1 MSLGGRGVVE
11 VVIVFSYD
19 LITSNND
26 LTNLELSFLQ
36 KLKSVVVTF

>member
-11 VVIVFSYD
+11 VVIFFSYD
-19 LITSNND
+19 LITSDND

-36 KLKSVVVTF
+36 KLISVVVTF